1 MADTTMTDIKLTQDD
16 FKETNNRTGIK
27 YYIINENT
35 VKQILEN
42 QNIVERL
49 NIAISKYD
57 GKMNEHNIV
66 SILKEVL
73 GYIK

>member
-1 MADTTMTDIKLTQDD
+1 MTDIKLTEDD
-16 FKETNNRTGIK
+16 FKETNNRTGVK
-27 YYIINENT
+27 YYIINENI

-49 NIAISKYD
+49 NLAISKYD

-66 SILKEVL
+66 RILKEVL
-73 GYIK
+73 GDIK

>member
-1 MADTTMTDIKLTQDD
+1 MTDTTMTDIKLTEDD
-16 FKETNNRTGIK
+16 FKETNNRTGVK

-49 NIAISKYD
+49 NLAISKYD

-73 GYIK
+73 GDIK